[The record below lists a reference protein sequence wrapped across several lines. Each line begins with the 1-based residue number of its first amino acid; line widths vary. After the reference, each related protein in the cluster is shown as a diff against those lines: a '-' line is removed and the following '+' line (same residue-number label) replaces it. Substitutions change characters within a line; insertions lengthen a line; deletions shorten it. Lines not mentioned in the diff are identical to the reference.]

1 MPQHNLLLAPRQI
14 WAIPTVTTGSLQAH
28 CTPFTLPSA
37 GLVVVD
43 DLTTI
48 TLTQDAIF
56 QPECTALPLDAKNG
70 GSSVLDMQDPFYA
83 STSPQIYAIAA
94 ATVISY
100 MLVVM
105 LFITPRT
112 FFIGGTGGGGGF
124 LGRRGLL
131 RGGHGSASI
140 IAVGGRPW
148 LQKVAALTVA
158 ISLTIATVDTFKVAE
173 DQYDNGYQDSLALIQ
188 EVVGGLT
195 IRVIRVIS
203 DTFLW
208 LAQVQ
213 TLIRLFPRHREK
225 VIIKWVGFALIVLD
239 TIFSIL
245 NKFIKQSGKT
255 APRKYVDAIPALSY
269 LFQLALSLLYAAWVI
284 YYSLEKRRFAYFH
297 PKMRNIFLVAILSLA
312 AVLIPVVFF
321 VLDISKPAVAGWGD
335 YVRWVGAAAASVV
348 VWEWVE
354 RIEALEREER
364 KDGILGREIFDGD
377 EMLEI
382 TPSSE
387 VNWPGVRHHRP
398 HGGHGYGL
406 AHASGRSGTTDL
418 ERRIPHSSV
427 PNYTHTAQQKRSA
440 TTSDAQSAT
449 PNATA
454 RSISVDEPTPPA
466 AVASPSDR
474 EDTTSSTSTEYAVF
488 RYPTSDS
495 TASSPDTR
503 LQQPSTET
511 RASQNHGSQTSSIQ
525 STAVE
530 AHPSEASRE
539 VKTPPTAPTP
549 ASNNFAT
556 RLKNTPNPF
565 KRRRTSPPP
574 PEVSLATTNAPDRP
588 SSRSHPST
596 SQQTPRKFNPLVRLR
611 MHRDASAS
619 RTELPVVVIPAPARG
634 RVWSPTSSEHD
645 EAQAGPGHGLVNA
658 AGGGILIYQP
668 DHGTGGIEGGEGSLD
683 IEPAVL
689 SQPPAFHPQTA
700 YSSTLATESG
710 PAQDGL
716 GGIDFEP
723 LQSSSHAGARDL
735 GSEAAAHAPSVA
747 NTSNDVTHTHQ
758 RPASQ

>member
-1 MPQHNLLLAPRQI
+1 MPQHNLLAPRQI

-56 QPECTALPLDAKNG
+56 QPECTGLPRDDKNG
-70 GSSVLDMQDPFYA
+70 DSSVLDMQDPFYA

-112 FFIGGTGGGGGF
+112 FFIGGAGGGGGF
-124 LGRRGLL
+124 LGRRGIL
-131 RGGHGSASI
+131 RGGSGSASI

-195 IRVIRVIS
+195 IRVVRVIS

-245 NKFIKQSGKT
+245 NKFVKGSGNT
-255 APRKYVDAIPALSY
+255 APRKFVDAIPALSY

-297 PKMRNIFLVAILSLA
+297 HKMRNIFLVAILSLA

-387 VNWPGVRHHRP
+387 VNWPGLRHHRP
-398 HGGHGYGL
+398 HGGRGYGL
-406 AHASGRSGTTDL
+406 AHASGRSGITDV
-418 ERRIPHSSV
+418 ERRIPQSHASNCAHTTQRGRSD
-427 PNYTHTAQQKRSA
+427 TAGDSHTA
-440 TTSDAQSAT
+440 TL
-449 PNATA
+449 NATA
-454 RSISVDEPTPPA
+454 RSPSIDEPTPPS
-466 AVASPSDR
+466 AVASPSNR

-495 TASSPDTR
+495 TTSR
-503 LQQPSTET
+503 LDNRSQQPSTES
-511 RASQNHGSQTSSIQ
+511 RATQNGNSQSSSVQ
-525 STAVE
+525 STATEPRPV
-530 AHPSEASRE
+530 EASRE
-539 VKTPPTAPTP
+539 GKTPSTAPTP

-556 RLKNTPNPF
+556 RLKNRPNPF

-574 PEVSLATTNAPDRP
+574 PEVSQATTNIPDRL
-588 SSRSHPST
+588 SSGSHPSA
-596 SQQTPRKFNPLVRLR
+596 SEQALRKLNPLERLR
-611 MHRDASAS
+611 MHKAAGAS
-619 RTELPVVVIPAPARG
+619 RTELPVMVIPAPARG

-645 EAQAGPGHGLVNA
+645 EAQAGPGHGLVTA
-658 AGGGILIYQP
+658 AGSGTFVHQP
-668 DHGTGGIEGGEGSLD
+668 DHGREGSEGGEGSLN
-683 IEPAVL
+683 IEPTTV
-689 SQPPAFHPQTA
+689 SQPPALRPQA
-700 YSSTLATESG
+700 ATSGTSAPESA
-710 PAQDGL
+710 PPQDRL
-716 GGIDFEP
+716 GRLDFEP
-723 LQSSSHAGARDL
+723 LHLSSHAEGTDL
-735 GSEAAAHAPSVA
+735 GSETDAHVPRHL
-747 NTSNDVTHTHQ
+747 DDE
-758 RPASQ
+758 

>member
-1 MPQHNLLLAPRQI
+1 MPRHDFLAPRQI
-14 WAIPTVTTGSLQAH
+14 WAIPTGTTGSPQAH

-48 TLTQDAIF
+48 TLTQDAVF
-56 QPECTALPLDAKNG
+56 QPECTALPLDDKNG
-70 GSSVLDMQDPFYA
+70 DSSVLDMQDPFYA

-112 FFIGGTGGGGGF
+112 FFIGGVGGGGGF

-131 RGGHGSASI
+131 RGGSGNTSI

-195 IRVIRVIS
+195 IRVVRVIS

-225 VIIKWVGFALIVLD
+225 VIIKWAGFALILLD

-245 NKFIKQSGKT
+245 NKFAGRSDKT
-255 APRKYVDAIPALSY
+255 APRKFVDAIPALSY

-297 PKMRNIFLVAILSLA
+297 HKMRNIFLVAILSLA

-321 VLDISKPAVAGWGD
+321 VLDISKPTVAGWGD

-382 TPSSE
+382 MPSSE
-387 VNWPGVRHHRP
+387 VNWPGSRHHRS
-398 HGGHGYGL
+398 HGGGGSGL
-406 AHASGRSGTTDL
+406 AHASGRSGITDV
-418 ERRIPHSSV
+418 ERRMPHSRV
-427 PNYTHTAQQKRSA
+427 PSYTHTTQRGRSA
-440 TTSDAQSAT
+440 TTDDSQPPT

-454 RSISVDEPTPPA
+454 RSPFVDEPTPPP
-466 AVASPSDR
+466 AVASPTNR
-474 EDTTSSTSTEYAVF
+474 EDTTSATSTEYAVF
-488 RYPTSDS
+488 RSPTTNS
-495 TASSPDTR
+495 TTSSPSQR
-503 LQQPSTET
+503 LQQPSIET
-511 RASQNHGSQTSSIQ
+511 RATQTRDNQSSSIQ
-525 STAVE
+525 STATE
-530 AHPSEASRE
+530 PLSAEASRE
-539 VKTPPTAPTP
+539 GRELPEAPTSV
-549 ASNNFAT
+549 SNNLAT
-556 RLKNTPNPF
+556 RLKNTSHPF

-574 PEVSLATTNAPDRP
+574 PEVSQATTNNSDRL
-588 SSRSHPST
+588 SSGSQPST
-596 SQQTPRKFNPLVRLR
+596 SQQRVRKFNPLGRLR
-611 MHRDASAS
+611 MHRDASGS
-619 RTELPVVVIPAPARG
+619 RTELPVMIIPAPARG
-634 RVWSPTSSEHD
+634 RVWSPTLSERD
-645 EAQAGPGHGLVNA
+645 EAQPG
-658 AGGGILIYQP
+658 P
-668 DHGTGGIEGGEGSLD
+668 DHGSVDAAGSGTFIHRPVYDTEGDERREGSLHID
-683 IEPAVL
+683 PTIVSQSPA
-689 SQPPAFHPQTA
+689 SHPPAA
-700 YSSTLATESG
+700 NLNSLASESG
-710 PAQDGL
+710 PAQDSL
-716 GGIDFEP
+716 GTLVFEP
-723 LQSSSHAGARDL
+723 RQSSSHAEGRDR
-735 GSEAAAHAPSVA
+735 GPETAAHIPTAST
-747 NTSNDVTHTHQ
+747 TSNEVTHTH
-758 RPASQ
+758 